1 MVSGPIVVG
10 QDKAGEPAEHTG
22 SVAEADLLEL
32 SKAALTNPG
41 SDDQMR
47 LNGANILLFHES
59 PMARA
64 FLLEVLGKSDN
75 GAARMAVCKS
85 LIKARAE
92 QKPPA
97 RSEDF
102 IVPLM
107 EILRTEADFMVA
119 DLAAEAS
126 LIFEYEQVCEQ
137 LEAMTMDGSLAG
149 RARLNAIEA
158 LKRPDIGAVCQ
169 LMRLV
174 DDGQKEV
181 VKGAEQALRSLG
193 MPAGANAEARAEIIE
208 QLQRKGKD
216 EFLRDWVIRQDGR
229 IRELEGELNWWK
241 AQLLE
246 VLDSGYK
253 MIEDDVAKGR
263 FLAERLVSPKKA
275 IKLWALTEVSEWHK
289 GTNPKLPDELGPV
302 LVDLVSDAERDVRL
316 RVAKLLSRM
325 GELNAAEKL
334 LEQHNVEQDDAVRM
348 EIFVAFGV
356 ACSHASMSNSIP
368 AGTRKACLELASE
381 YLFDG
386 NAGKSQAGADVI
398 GKLLE
403 QNELGS
409 GEVAQYLGCLLDR
422 CEQDRDNVDGA
433 LRAGLLSTMAGLC
446 GPGSACRIESAE
458 LFAALFEEALD
469 DKTDLVREAAVDG
482 LIHIDSSE
490 ALNRLRE
497 SDLINDPRLEI
508 RKKLVNL
515 AGEVGGKEEL
525 PWLWDKVGLAEESRS
540 AWEAMLK
547 IFGSR
552 SESAVL
558 AQWINKLEQGAQA
571 GRVSDE
577 QYLSFLELSEP
588 KVAGDTDKQTVR
600 TVRRRLARLYHKGG
614 DFEQAAR
621 YFGILRKAAE
631 TPEQKESI
639 LGDLLDSYLRW
650 PNVEMAAWL
659 VDNCLD
665 RKKDLELD
673 GPVIQTIERYLSE
686 PPAEADVSEVL
697 SGLFGAIKPVA
708 GHPRWQAQVKAWNE
722 RLMRGKKPDEAGAS
736 EN

>member
-10 QDKAGEPAEHTG
+10 QEKASEPAEHTG
-22 SVAEADLLEL
+22 SVAETDLLEL
-32 SKAALTNPG
+32 SKAALTIPG
-41 SDDQMR
+41 SDDRMR

-64 FLLEVLGKSDN
+64 FLLEVLGESDN

-92 QKPPA
+92 QKYPA
-97 RSEDF
+97 QSEDF

-107 EILRTEADFMVA
+107 EILRMEADFMVA

-126 LIFEYEQVCEQ
+126 LLFEYEQVREQ
-137 LEAMTMDGSLAG
+137 LEAMATDGSLAG

-174 DDGQKEV
+174 DDGQEDV
-181 VKGAEQALRSLG
+181 AKGAEQALRSLG
-193 MPAGANAEARAEIIE
+193 MPSGADAEARAEIIE
-208 QLQRKGKD
+208 QLERKGKD

-229 IRELEGELNWWK
+229 IRELAGELNWWK

-253 MIEDDVAKGR
+253 MIEDDLAKGR
-263 FLAERLVSPKKA
+263 FLAEKLVSPNKA

-302 LVDLVSDAERDVRL
+302 LVDLVSDPELDVRL

-334 LEQHNVEQDDAVRM
+334 LEQHNVELDDAVQM

-368 AGTRKACLELASE
+368 AATRRACLELASE
-381 YLFDG
+381 YLFDDST
-386 NAGKSQAGADVI
+386 GKSQAGADVI

-403 QNELGS
+403 QNDLGS
-409 GEVAQYLGCLLDR
+409 GDVAQYLGCLLDR
-422 CEQDRDNVDGA
+422 YEQDSNNVDGA

-458 LFAALFEEALD
+458 LFAALFGKALD
-469 DKTDLVREAAVDG
+469 DKTDLVRDAAVDG
-482 LIHIDSSE
+482 LIHIDRTE

-497 SDLINDPRLEI
+497 KGLINDPRLEI
-508 RKKLVNL
+508 RKKLVDL

-525 PWLWDKVGLAEESRS
+525 PWLWDKVGKAEESRS

-552 SESAVL
+552 SESAVM
-558 AQWINKLEQGAQA
+558 AQWIGELEQGAKD

-577 QYLSFLELSEP
+577 QYMSFLELSES
-588 KVAGDTDKQTVR
+588 KVAGDTNQQTVR
-600 TVRRRLARLYHKGG
+600 TIRQKLALRYHKGG

-621 YFGILRKAAE
+621 YFGMLRKTAE
-631 TPEQKESI
+631 TPEEKESI

-650 PNVEMAAWL
+650 PKVEMAAGL

-665 RKKDLELD
+665 AKKDLEPD
-673 GPVIQTIERYLSE
+673 GPVIRTIERYLSE
-686 PPAEADVSEVL
+686 PPAEADVGEVL
-697 SGLFGAIKPVA
+697 SGLLGAVKPVV
-708 GHPRWQAQVKAWNE
+708 GHPRWQAQVKVWNE
-722 RLMRGKKPDEAGAS
+722 LLLGMKTPDEAGIS